1 MTDPGSCGGT
11 TPGETFAE
19 QAERADSRELI
30 TWLAAWRA
38 RSGLSQAETARRMH
52 TSQSTVA
59 RLETHRHDAQLSTLA
74 RYVEALGLSLAFVL
88 ADGQTQP
95 QIWDSRELITWLAAW
110 RARSGLSQAET
121 ARRMHTSQAA
131 VARLETHQHDAQL
144 STLAR
149 YVEALGLSLAFV
161 LADAQTQAT
170 VWKSAGKPEA
180 PDHEAHPDEGNVLR
194 KAPPIIRPGRKPKGS
209 VPLVVA
215 EMPEHPDPNH
225 VLTWRQRKVLQVIRD
240 SVQRRGYPPSMREI
254 GEAVGL
260 TSTSSVSY
268 QLSTLQSKGYL
279 RRDAGRPRTV
289 EVRLPGHPAIRPEAE
304 EPEETRLALD
314 IASQDAAY
322 VPWVG
327 RIAAGGPILAEES
340 IEDIFPLPKQLV
352 GNGTLFL
359 LRVTGD
365 SMINAAIADGD
376 WVVVRQQPDS
386 DNGDIVAAMID
397 GEATV
402 KTLKRSDGHV
412 WLMPHN
418 PAYTPIPGDDAT
430 ILGKIVAVLRRV

>member
-1 MTDPGSCGGT
+1 MG
-11 TPGETFAE
+11 
-19 QAERADSRELI
+19 
-30 TWLAAWRA
+30 
-38 RSGLSQAETARRMH
+38 RSVEGD
-52 TSQSTVA
+52 TS
-59 RLETHRHDAQLSTLA
+59 D
-74 RYVEALGLSLAFVL
+74 
-88 ADGQTQP
+88 
-95 QIWDSRELITWLAAW
+95 
-110 RARSGLSQAET
+110 
-121 ARRMHTSQAA
+121 
-131 VARLETHQHDAQL
+131 
-144 STLAR
+144 
-149 YVEALGLSLAFV
+149 
-161 LADAQTQAT
+161 
-170 VWKSAGKPEA
+170 
-180 PDHEAHPDEGNVLR
+180 
-194 KAPPIIRPGRKPKGS
+194 APPGNRTGTAQGDRPKGRPGRKPKGS

-215 EMPEHPDPNH
+215 EVPEHPDPNH

-289 EVRLPGHPAIRPEAE
+289 EVRLPGHPAVRPETD
-304 EPEETRLALD
+304 EPEEAAALD

-322 VPWVG
+322 VPLIG
-327 RIAAGGPILAEES
+327 RIAAGGPILAEEA

-359 LRVTGD
+359 LKVVGD

-376 WVVVRQQPDS
+376 WVVVRQQPVA

-402 KTLKRSDGHV
+402 KTFKRSDGHI

-418 PAYTPIPGDDAT
+418 PDYTPIPGDNAT
-430 ILGKIVAVLRRV
+430 VLGKIVAVLRRV